1 MKTLKLKNGKT
12 VEIESIEELRDY
24 LNKLRAG
31 IALSR
36 AFEGGHEWGIERD
49 ESDYL
54 DITALPAWGT
64 EIGDTSGVWSYD
76 NTDPDYTLLLVSNGE
91 GFYTID
97 RVSKNLETI

>member
-24 LNKLRAG
+24 LNRLRAG
-31 IALSR
+31 IALSM
-36 AFEGGHEWGIERD
+36 AFEGGHEWGIKRD

-54 DITALPAWGT
+54 DISALPVWGS
-64 EIGDTSGVWSYD
+64 EIGDTTGVLSYD
-76 NTDPDYTLLLVSNGE
+76 SMDPDYTFLLVSNSD

-97 RVSKNLETI
+97 RVSKNLETV